1 MKSVVIRG
9 EEFDS
14 MAAVHDYLAD
24 NLSFPEYY
32 GKNLSA
38 LYDVLT
44 EEDQETRIEIDFEN
58 MQDQEMI
65 RSLERMVDVI
75 SDATA
80 ENELL
85 ELTVLEI

>member
-1 MKSVVIRG
+1 MRNVVIRG

-14 MAAVHDYLAD
+14 MADVHDYLAE
-24 NLSFPEYY
+24 NLDFPSYY

-44 EEDQETRIEIDFEN
+44 ETDLETRIEIDFED
-58 MQDQEMI
+58 MQDEDMI
-65 RSLERMVDVI
+65 RSLQRMVEVI

-80 ENELL
+80 DNDRL
-85 ELTVLEI
+85 ELVVLEA

>member
-14 MAAVHDYLAD
+14 MAAVHEYMAE
-24 NLSFPEYY
+24 NLDFPSYY

-58 MQDQEMI
+58 MQDDEMI
-65 RSLERMVDVI
+65 RSLERMVEVI

-80 ENELL
+80 ENDRLA
-85 ELTVLEI
+85 LTVLEA